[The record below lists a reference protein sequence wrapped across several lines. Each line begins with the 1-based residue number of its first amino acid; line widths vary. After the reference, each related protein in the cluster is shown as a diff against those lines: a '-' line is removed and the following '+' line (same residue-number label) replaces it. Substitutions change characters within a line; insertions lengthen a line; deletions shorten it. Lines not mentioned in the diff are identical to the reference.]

1 MPRILSSLLVMFI
14 WLAAGHHCFIE
25 QMMAGSEF
33 PQTPVKEC
41 DSHKPAD
48 SGSHN
53 EGEYCR
59 GASLASLA
67 EFKKLESAA
76 ELSSFFPVLA
86 LIVTSSFA
94 DSSQLPRST
103 VTPNEATVIHNLV
116 SSLSTAPNAPP
127 VLLS

>member
-67 EFKKLESAA
+67 QFKKIEITA
-76 ELSSFFPVLA
+76 ELSSFLPVLVP
-86 LIVTSSFA
+86 IVASSFA
-94 DSSQLPRST
+94 YSSQQPVSI
-103 VTPNEATVIHNLV
+103 VIADKSTVIHNLV
-116 SSLSTAPNAPP
+116 SSLAAAPNAPP
-127 VLLS
+127 VLFS